1 MKETELKLCPFCG
14 GKAKVVVDD
23 ETETL
28 LIIQCTECKAQTA
41 GHDFLSS
48 AIYAW
53 NRRATD
59 EL

>member
-1 MKETELKLCPFCG
+1 MSGLKLKPCPFCG
-14 GKAKVVVDD
+14 GKAEAVVDD

-53 NRRATD
+53 NRRAD
-59 EL
+59 NEN